1 MAYNILQSLRQARLV
16 MAEHSL
22 VARPRRARAWLGPMR
37 QPHWVLDCCLWEGMR
52 MRVEADGRHAREFPR
67 RPGIWHLYAPETVFH
82 EYYEWP
88 ERAANDGWVL
98 FRLPGARY
106 GPARSGPAP
115 FRRRFSAFEDP
126 DDRLGPVVR
135 ELYAVQQRGEPARE
149 FLLHGLL
156 QSALGELAM
165 AARRGGRG
173 TPEEPF
179 RVRGPGAAAEPG
191 LLAQVDAV
199 VLRALANPPGL
210 DELAERLHLS
220 VSSLAHRFPKEA
232 GMTVVERIRWLR
244 VREARR
250 LLARR
255 GASVK
260 RVAEQLGFSSPFYF
274 SKVFRE
280 VSGVPPRAILER
292 AGRATGE

>member
-1 MAYNILQSLRQARLV
+1 
-16 MAEHSL
+16 
-22 VARPRRARAWLGPMR
+22 
-37 QPHWVLDCCLWEGMR
+37 
-52 MRVEADGRHAREFPR
+52 MRVPAIGRDARDFPR
-67 RPGIWHLYAPETVFH
+67 RPGTWHLYAPETTFY

-98 FRLPGARY
+98 FRLPGAQNR
-106 GPARSGPAP
+106 PARSGPAP
-115 FRRRFSAFEDP
+115 FRRRFSAFADP
-126 DDRLGPVVR
+126 DDRLGHVVR
-135 ELYAVQQRGEPARE
+135 EMYAVQQRGEPARE
-149 FLLHGLL
+149 VLLHGLL

-173 TPEEPF
+173 TPEDPF
-179 RVRGPGAAAEPG
+179 RIRGPGAAAEPG
-191 LLAQVDAV
+191 LLGQVDAV
-199 VLRALANPPGL
+199 VLRALADPPGL

-220 VSSLAHRFPKEA
+220 VSSLAHRFPRET

-280 VSGVPPRAILER
+280 VTGVPPRAILER
-292 AGRATGE
+292 AGCAAGD